1 MRHCPGCGGEG
12 EVKFP
17 EKIDSKRLTVDSYSS
32 RKRPELLHHEYLEC
46 RQCRSLFTRSI
57 HGSLDL
63 VARYEKATFISKTE
77 SMYAARTYRRLLEK
91 SRILPDESVL
101 DVGCADGA
109 FLLELHQQGI
119 RNLAG
124 VEPSR
129 ESIEAAD
136 PMIRQTI
143 VQGTVKSLP
152 SGLKFNLISC
162 FQTIEHVG
170 DPEAFVTEIADRLAN
185 NGTIV
190 IACHNRSS
198 VVNWSLGELSPIFDI
213 EHMQLFTPAGIK
225 SLLERAGFSDVQVS
239 PYANTYPL
247 HYWMNLSPI
256 PGSFKDF
263 VTAHRESTVFR
274 FPVKLPVGNL
284 LASGVRK

>member
-1 MRHCPGCGGEG
+1 MRTCPGCGGDG
-12 EVKFP
+12 EVKYP
-17 EKIDSKRLTVDSYSS
+17 EKIDGARLTVDSFSS

-46 RQCRSLFTRSI
+46 RRCRSLFTRSI

-63 VARYEKATFISKTE
+63 EAKYEKATFISKME
-77 SMYAARTYRRLLEK
+77 SAYAARTYRRLLEK

-109 FLLELHQQGI
+109 FLLELHQRGI

-124 VEPSR
+124 VELSR

-136 PMIRQTI
+136 PMIRPTI

-152 SGLKFNLISC
+152 SDLNFNLISC

-170 DPEAFVTEIADRLAN
+170 DPDGFVTEIACRLAH
-185 NGTIV
+185 NGIFA
-190 IACHNRSS
+190 IACHNRNSL
-198 VVNWSLGELSPIFDI
+198 VNRSLGEQSPIFDI
-213 EHMQLFTPAGIK
+213 EHMQLFTPTGIK
-225 SLLERAGFSDVQVS
+225 SLLERAGFSDVRVS

-256 PGSFKDF
+256 PESFKDF
-263 VTAHRESTVFR
+263 VTTHRESTVLR
-274 FPVKLPVGNL
+274 IPVKLPVGNL
-284 LASGVRK
+284 LVSGVRK

>member
-1 MRHCPGCGGEG
+1 MRNCPGCGGEG
-12 EVKFP
+12 KVKFP
-17 EKIDSKRLTVDSYSS
+17 EKIDGNKLTVDSYSS

-46 RQCRSLFTRSI
+46 RQCRSLFTRLI
-57 HGSLDL
+57 QRSLDL
-63 VARYEKATFISKTE
+63 EVKYEEATFISKVE

-91 SRILPDESVL
+91 SRILPDEGVL

-109 FLLELHQQGI
+109 FLLELHRRGI

-124 VEPSR
+124 VELSR
-129 ESIEAAD
+129 ESIQVAD
-136 PMIRQTI
+136 PTIRPAI

-162 FQTIEHVG
+162 FQTIEHVA
-170 DPEAFVTEIADRLAN
+170 DPEGFVTEIADRLAHS
-185 NGTIV
+185 GTFA

-198 VVNWSLGELSPIFDI
+198 LVNRGLGEHSPIFDI
-213 EHMQLFTPAGIK
+213 EHMQLFTPVGVK
-225 SLLERAGFSDVQVS
+225 SLLERAGFSDIRVS

-247 HYWMNLSPI
+247 HYWLNLSPI
-256 PGSFKDF
+256 PVSFKDF
-263 VTAHRESTVFR
+263 VTAHRESTIFR

-284 LASGVRK
+284 LVSGVRK